1 MSVWVRPLVHAEY
14 AVAAVS
20 FRRDGRPQ
28 HVHFTLEQIGLKS
41 VGATGGYT
49 CQDVFDPTHPIVT
62 YTLKEQI
69 VLYVP
74 PNGIK
79 MFRCYPLD
87 FVDLPHD
94 DAIQIL

>member
-1 MSVWVRPLVHAEY
+1 M
-14 AVAAVS
+14 
-20 FRRDGRPQ
+20 DGVVYTGGALRLSIKVQ
-28 HVHFTLEQIGLKS
+28 DGDVHFTLEQIGLKS

-87 FVDLPHD
+87 FVDLPYD